1 MTARRSLTTLD
12 KLKIM
17 VRQAICPDCGEKLG
31 ALDDCEIQYDH
42 RHQLAMGGPDT
53 LENIRAVHI
62 DCHAKK
68 TARDA
73 AARAKVKRITGKTKT
88 RNKADRF
95 KPLPTG
101 VDVYEPDDH
110 ASVSR
115 PKRDWPKG
123 RKIPSRGFDQSAK
136 RRHEKEARE

>member
-95 KPLPTG
+95 AQLPMG
-101 VDVYEPDDH
+101 VDVYEVEPN
-110 ASVSR
+110 ASVRNRAKR
-115 PKRDWPKG
+115 PWPKG
-123 RKIPSRGFDQSAK
+123 RGIPSRPFQNRAK
-136 RRHEKEARE
+136 G